1 MGSTD
6 VKLISLNTLSS
17 FSHSH
22 HHNSHW
28 HLCIFSLHHHYS
40 TLHIVIVNKME
51 KNQLLLAF
59 FNTLW
64 SYHIGNTNNQSITKL
79 SNHNL
84 STTIPIITVKISV
97 KITFSTTTITT
108 IIFILTATN
117 NIHHLETA
125 RHLRIF
131 LGTRASCS
139 ASGTDRSSLP
149 WILHQN
155 YISAI
160 FNLCKG
166 RVQKP
171 QSWKPSVREVPPSPP
186 LRGTDEIFPKNA

>member
-1 MGSTD
+1 MGSLRSVSTLKRTFCSSLNFSMGSTD
-6 VKLISLNTLSS
+6 VKLISLNTLGS

-51 KNQLLLAF
+51 KNQRLLAF

-79 SNHNL
+79 SSHNL

-97 KITFSTTTITT
+97 KITFSTTTIM
-108 IIFILTATN
+108 TN
-117 NIHHLETA
+117 HFHLDCHKQYPPPGDCSTFENLF
-125 RHLRIF
+125 RH
-131 LGTRASCS
+131 
-139 ASGTDRSSLP
+139 SSLM
-149 WILHQN
+149 
-155 YISAI
+155 
-160 FNLCKG
+160 LC
-166 RVQKP
+166 
-171 QSWKPSVREVPPSPP
+171 
-186 LRGTDEIFPKNA
+186 LRYR

>member
-1 MGSTD
+1 MGSLRSVSTLKRTFCSSLNFSMGSTD
-6 VKLISLNTLSS
+6 VKLISLNTLGS

-97 KITFSTTTITT
+97 KNHFQHNDHHDESFSSWLPQTISTTWRLLDIWES
-108 IIFILTATN
+108 F
-117 NIHHLETA
+117 
-125 RHLRIF
+125 
-131 LGTRASCS
+131 
-139 ASGTDRSSLP
+139 
-149 WILHQN
+149 
-155 YISAI
+155 
-160 FNLCKG
+160 
-166 RVQKP
+166 
-171 QSWKPSVREVPPSPP
+171 
-186 LRGTDEIFPKNA
+186 

>member
-6 VKLISLNTLSS
+6 VKLISLNTLGS

-97 KITFSTTTITT
+97 KNHFQHNDHHDNH
-108 IIFILTATN
+108 FHLDCH